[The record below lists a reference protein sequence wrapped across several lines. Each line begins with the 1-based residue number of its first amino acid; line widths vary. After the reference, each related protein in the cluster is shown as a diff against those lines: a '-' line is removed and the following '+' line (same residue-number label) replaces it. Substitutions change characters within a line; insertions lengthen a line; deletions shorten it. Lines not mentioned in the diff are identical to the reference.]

1 MDTKSLFLKIMY
13 LLNLSRWFYKLI
25 SGYDFESILCTICLF
40 VANRTLLILFKTI
53 VKISKLLIIIYYSL
67 YHAILY
73 CIWRWLNQYFQIELL
88 VVFPLD
94 IPMGS
99 DPTLF
104 EFYLIQPPPTHLP
117 PTNRHLTH
125 RPTDPPTH
133 RLTDPPTQKWYFKDL
148 SIEQN

>member
-88 VVFPLD
+88 VVFLWTFPWVLTQHYLSFIKSNHHRPTYHRPTD
-94 IPMGS
+94 I
-99 DPTLF
+99 L
-104 EFYLIQPPPTHLP
+104 
-117 PTNRHLTH
+117 
-125 RPTDPPTH
+125 PTDPPTH